1 MVSAALIAACAA
13 GARNHNKEQPE
24 TPVDLKPEDKS
35 CLIAVRT
42 IAYFPPCQYYSRT
55 PELVMPVF
63 DEQPISESN
72 VHYDTWKVPEA
83 QINKT
88 FYIEFNNYYVNK
100 YMLSELEQKAKD
112 FITTTPQ
119 YMQSMSEFQEL
130 RIEYLESQDY
140 PITDNIK
147 YLAMQFETYFHTD
160 ICRLGQQ
167 KLTEVSVPF
176 ENIMHYY
183 ELY

>member
-13 GARNHNKEQPE
+13 GARNRNKEQPE
-24 TPVDLKPEDKS
+24 IQTNTKSEDKS
-35 CLIAVRT
+35 CLIAVKT
-42 IAYFPPCQYYSRT
+42 VAYFPPCQYYSKA

-63 DEQPISESN
+63 DEQFIPESN
-72 VHYDTWKVPEA
+72 VCHDTWKVPEA

-88 FYIEFNNYYVNK
+88 FYIEFNSYYGNK
-100 YMLSELEQKAKD
+100 YTLSELEQKAKD

-119 YMQSMSEFQEL
+119 YMQSMQEFQEL
-130 RIEYLESQDY
+130 RIAYLEAQGY

-147 YLAMQFETYFHTD
+147 YLVTHFEVHSDTD
-160 ICRLGQQ
+160 ICQLGQQ

-176 ENIMHYY
+176 ENIMYYY